1 MNWSPLGCMNMEAA
15 AELFVRRYMYTARP
29 MPSQSGPGL
38 FGRLAAAARV
48 TVVSAPPRSGD
59 SLETWHADQGRQ
71 HE

>member
-1 MNWSPLGCMNMEAA
+1 MEAA
-15 AELFVRRYMYTARP
+15 AELFVRRDMCTARP
-29 MPSQSGPGL
+29 MPRKPRLGL

-48 TVVSAPPRSGD
+48 TVVPAPPRTGD